1 MIYGEF
7 MDIGNESLVISFN
20 QLQACQTSPPDYK
33 PGTARVAG
41 VDFAAGGDANV
52 LVIKDGNKILPIIAW
67 RERDTMSAVGRFIV
81 EFKKAGLEATNI
93 YADASGLGLPM
104 CDALAEA
111 GWEVNRVNFG
121 SAAYDT
127 QAYSNRAAEL
137 WFTMANKIEK
147 CEIILPDDE
156 ELTAQL
162 TCRRSIT
169 TSKGK
174 LGVEPKD
181 AMKSR
186 GISSPDKADA
196 LALAL
201 SGGSEQWNV
210 VFPVERPSFRQLL
223 EMHTADPVLQGF
235 DAGG

>member
-1 MIYGEF
+1 MAKQI
-7 MDIGNESLVISFN
+7 ES
-20 QLQACQTSPPDYK
+20 
-33 PGTARVAG
+33 
-41 VDFAAGGDANV
+41 
-52 LVIKDGNKILPIIAW
+52 
-67 RERDTMSAVGRFIV
+67 
-81 EFKKAGLEATNI
+81 
-93 YADASGLGLPM
+93 AD
-104 CDALAEA
+104 
-111 GWEVNRVNFG
+111 
-121 SAAYDT
+121 
-127 QAYSNRAAEL
+127 
-137 WFTMANKIEK
+137 
-147 CEIILPDDE
+147 IILPDDE

-201 SGGSEQWNV
+201 SGGSERWDV

-223 EMHTADPVLQGF
+223 EMHTSDPILQGF